1 MGNYAF
7 VHFSSREEAERI
19 LREKNGLTFVS
30 ISIIILFITLILQ
43 KDNEIELTWAK
54 PIGQKRYRE

>member
-7 VHFSSREEAERI
+7 VHFSSRDEAERI
-19 LREKNGLTFVS
+19 LREKNGLILVCFS
-30 ISIIILFITLILQ
+30 ILIPFRTLILQ